1 MVANFRG
8 KFPITMELAN
18 KKRQFMQSFLSGNF
32 SPAQQEEMYWRNLEK
47 KVAQNS
53 MKLINVP
60 YEKARLHNEIE
71 NFEQKLSKNLVL
83 TKNFRDPTLQ
93 NLRLKQ

>member
-1 MVANFRG
+1 
-8 KFPITMELAN
+8 
-18 KKRQFMQSFLSGNF
+18 
-32 SPAQQEEMYWRNLEK
+32 MYWRNLEK